1 MGVAIR
7 ELLVDCKHEVTWQ
20 DLPGIAAVDANNA
33 LYQFL
38 TIIRQPDGTP
48 LMNKDGDVTSHLS
61 GILFRITSFLENG
74 LKPVFVFDGK
84 PPDLKAETVAER
96 REARERAGAAW
107 KEAVRVGDL
116 ETAYRKAVSST
127 RIDNYVIETSHR
139 LLDLMGIPHI
149 QAPSEGEA
157 QAAHMAGQGVVEY
170 VVSQDYDS
178 LLFGAPVLVRNL
190 TVSGK
195 RKFRNRTVTIKPE
208 RIILDDFLNST
219 GISRDDLI
227 KISVLIGTD
236 FNEGI
241 KGVGP
246 KTALKIVTAGMFEE
260 TMEEKLP
267 GYDPSPVLDFFSNP
281 PVVDCGVPEWRPPD
295 VDGIVVMLCDEFG
308 FSEERVR
315 NALGRL
321 SESNSQK
328 TLDQWF

>member
-1 MGVAIR
+1 LGVAIR
-7 ELLVDCKHEVTWQ
+7 ELLTGFKHEVTWQ
-20 DLPGIAAVDANNA
+20 DLAGSAAIDANNA

-48 LMNKDGDVTSHLS
+48 LMNKDGQVTSHLS
-61 GILFRITSFLENG
+61 GILFRTSTFLENG

-107 KEAVRVGDL
+107 KEAVRVGDM
-116 ETAYRKAVSST
+116 ETAYRKAVSSA
-127 RIDNYVIETSHR
+127 RIDRYVIETSCR

-157 QAAHMAGQGVVEY
+157 QAAHMARGGVVDY
-170 VVSQDYDS
+170 AVSQDYDS
-178 LLFGAPVLVRNL
+178 LLFGVPVLVRNL

-208 RIILDDFLNST
+208 RIFLDEFLAAT
-219 GISRDDLI
+219 GISREDLI

-236 FNEGI
+236 FNEGV

-246 KTALKIVTAGMFEE
+246 KTALKIVTSGRFEE
-260 TMEEKLP
+260 TIEEKSP
-267 GYDPSPVLDFFSNP
+267 GFDPGPVLEFFKRP
-281 PVVDCGVPEWRPPD
+281 PVIECGIPEWSPPD
-295 VDGIVVMLCDEFG
+295 VDGIMGMLCDEFG
-308 FSEERVR
+308 FSVERVR

-321 SESNSQK
+321 CESNSQK